1 MPSMDI
7 LSDSAKR
14 IGAVNTV
21 TKQPDGKLHGDNT
34 DWLGIKNQFES
45 RLMARGG
52 WAPATTTARRG
63 TVAMLCGAGGTAKAA
78 AYCFEQMGCSHVI
91 IMNRTLTRAE
101 ALAKVSAF
109 ASIVMQ
115 RGQSYVLLLLATSC
129 YFSCARAMLRS
140 LWFDECS
147 TVRRSLAKD
156 LSQAPQTNAP
166 RLWLSSVG

>member
-1 MPSMDI
+1 MPFMDV

-34 DWLGIKNQFES
+34 DWLGIKNQIES
-45 RLMARGG
+45 RLLARGG

-91 IMNRTLTRAE
+91 IMNRTLSRAE
-101 ALAKVSAF
+101 ALAGVSAV
-109 ASIVMQ
+109 SYPYTKTSE
-115 RGQSYVLLLLATSC
+115 RGLCCACLESSVCTKCLIYQGTTNATCRNS
-129 YFSCARAMLRS
+129 ARGS
-140 LWFDECS
+140 
-147 TVRRSLAKD
+147 
-156 LSQAPQTNAP
+156 SQAARTHAR
-166 RLWLSSVG
+166 RL

>member
-1 MPSMDI
+1 MRERNECAQETIMPSLDI

-91 IMNRTLTRAE
+91 IMNRTCSVQHWCISLRIYIGIGRPVSLRFGIKNGWIRA
-101 ALAKVSAF
+101 K
-109 ASIVMQ
+109 
-115 RGQSYVLLLLATSC
+115 T
-129 YFSCARAMLRS
+129 
-140 LWFDECS
+140 
-147 TVRRSLAKD
+147 T
-156 LSQAPQTNAP
+156 
-166 RLWLSSVG
+166 

>member
-129 YFSCARAMLRS
+129 YFARNV
-140 LWFDECS
+140 
-147 TVRRSLAKD
+147 TIIV
-156 LSQAPQTNAP
+156 
-166 RLWLSSVG
+166 V

>member
-21 TKQPDGKLHGDNT
+21 TKQQDGKLHGDNT

-45 RLMARGG
+45 RLLARGG

-91 IMNRTLTRAE
+91 IMNRTLSRAE
-101 ALAKVSAF
+101 ALAGVSAC
-109 ASIVMQ
+109 
-115 RGQSYVLLLLATSC
+115 RNCT
-129 YFSCARAMLRS
+129 ARAITRAVMFMR
-140 LWFDECS
+140 
-147 TVRRSLAKD
+147 TRGVVTYAAR
-156 LSQAPQTNAP
+156 
-166 RLWLSSVG
+166 

>member
-1 MPSMDI
+1 MLTVFRLTACRRGTISPRLCAVRPDQETVLPFMDI

-45 RLMARGG
+45 RLRARGG

-91 IMNRTLTRAE
+91 IMNRTLSRAQ
-101 ALAKVSAF
+101 ALADVSVA
-109 ASIVMQ
+109 IC
-115 RGQSYVLLLLATSC
+115 TSDD
-129 YFSCARAMLRS
+129 RR
-140 LWFDECS
+140 
-147 TVRRSLAKD
+147 VRRCFCRWRSMRIVTACMGGC
-156 LSQAPQTNAP
+156 AA
-166 RLWLSSVG
+166 R

>member
-1 MPSMDI
+1 MRNGLALRGLIDQEAVIPSMDI

-45 RLMARGG
+45 RLLARGG

-91 IMNRTLTRAE
+91 IMNRTLSRAE
-101 ALAKVSAF
+101 TLAGVSA
-109 ASIVMQ
+109 ASIGM
-115 RGQSYVLLLLATSC
+115 RG
-129 YFSCARAMLRS
+129 
-140 LWFDECS
+140 
-147 TVRRSLAKD
+147 
-156 LSQAPQTNAP
+156 
-166 RLWLSSVG
+166 

>member
-115 RGQSYVLLLLATSC
+115 RRQSYVLLLLATSC
-129 YFSCARAMLRS
+129 YFARNV
-140 LWFDECS
+140 
-147 TVRRSLAKD
+147 TIIV
-156 LSQAPQTNAP
+156 
-166 RLWLSSVG
+166 V

>member
-1 MPSMDI
+1 MPFMDI

-101 ALAKVSAF
+101 ALAVVSAF
-109 ASIVMQ
+109 ASICSAGNRMCCYCLQ
-115 RGQSYVLLLLATSC
+115 RPAT
-129 YFSCARAMLRS
+129 FHARAQCYDLCGLMNVPLCAGV
-140 LWFDECS
+140 W
-147 TVRRSLAKD
+147 RRNCRKH
-156 LSQAPQTNAP
+156 P
-166 RLWLSSVG
+166 RRMRRDSG